1 MKVGLSITR
10 FSVNQ
15 PKLITGLMVLVAI
28 CLLALAGLPSAW
40 PDRFGRLNPLKVDTD
55 PENMLPKNEA
65 VRVFHDEMKHEMAL
79 YDMVI
84 LGVVNEAHPD
94 GVFNPESLA
103 KIYALTEYAKT
114 LRWPDPKEPNK
125 HIGVIEIDI
134 IAPSTVENIA
144 QAGPGTVAFEW
155 LMASPPKTREEA
167 IAVRHKAERIPFLN
181 GTLVSEDGKA
191 LCLYLPITSKDISYK
206 IYSHLEKKI
215 AEFSGDEQYHITGLP
230 VAEDT
235 FGVQMFKQMAITG
248 PVAMVIIF
256 LLMLFFFRKITLII
270 SPLIIAMLSVICTMS
285 LLVIS
290 GKTVHIMSSMIPIFI
305 VPIAVLD
312 AVHILSE
319 FFDRYQATKDRRET
333 ITGVMD
339 TLYTPMLYTSLTTA
353 VGFASLALAPI
364 PPVQVFGLF
373 VAFGVLLAWIL
384 SVTFIPAYVMFIKE
398 ESLEKF
404 GAVHTESKEA
414 KGSLLGRLL
423 ARAGRMSYRHAKPV
437 LIITII
443 TTLAAIYN
451 ITRININD
459 NPIKWFSRSHPIR
472 VADQVLNDHF
482 GGTYMGYLALESET
496 AEQDPDQYVGPSGKR
511 LSARASELKETISS
525 VPAVFDLLRKEA
537 LRLGKQA
544 KTRDDVIDQLESFV
558 MSQQFSAPADQM
570 EAWDEALL
578 FLDQERQRSQV
589 FKQPEVLSYIEDLQE
604 HLLTTGVVGKSNSL
618 ADIVKTVY
626 RELVSGEQ
634 QDFKIPDSVNAV
646 AQTLITYQNSHRPQD
661 LWHFVNPDYTKSVI
675 WTQLKSGDN
684 QNMSKVVQDVDR
696 YFASNP
702 PPHSIRHGWFGLTY
716 INVIWQ
722 QKMVV
727 GMLRAFL
734 GSFLFVFVMMSL
746 LYRSSLWGIL
756 CMIPLTVTITFVYG
770 AIGLMG
776 KDYDMPVAVLSS
788 LSLGLAVD
796 YAIHFLSRSRQIYED
811 RGSWAET
818 IGPTFGEP
826 ARAITRNVFV
836 VGMGFLPLLLAPL
849 VPYQTVGIFV
859 ASILLA
865 AGTATLL
872 IIPSPMTL
880 LQKWLFPEVEAG
892 AFACKCITCSVT
904 GAAAVALVAINVYQ
918 FLDIGWT
925 SLTWISL
932 GVIAVLTGACALMGR
947 GQKCRIRMK
956 VNPNV
961 AKVED
966 AADPRRQG

>member
-270 SPLIIAMLSVICTMS
+270 SPLIIAMVSVICTMS

-836 VGMGFLPLLLAPL
+836 VGTGFLPLLLAPL

-892 AFACKCITCSVT
+892 AFGCKCITCSVT